1 MIAQKHFLKQG
12 VPKDQPK
19 EWLVGRQSDDEKP
32 TEIRETEDEETQSR
46 EGAAFAAWKMD
57 HSKIR
62 I

>member
-19 EWLVGRQSDDEKP
+19 EWLVGRQSDDERP

-46 EGAAFAAWKMD
+46 EGAAFAA
-57 HSKIR
+57 
-62 I
+62 